1 MRPTYH
7 ITRSSI
13 MYESQWMTVY
23 EDWVSKENGG
33 TIGMFNRIEVL
44 DAVTVV
50 PILDDSSLLMVE
62 NYRHGAGTNLLELP
76 GGFIN
81 ENELGS
87 DAGRRELLE
96 ETGYTCNKAE
106 LINWFYTWPGRTA
119 QRNFV
124 VVARGLKKRSGK
136 NLDKFECIKV
146 HKLSGDKIRREL
158 KGGGKIKSAATI
170 SALLHG
176 YFLSV

>member
-7 ITRSSI
+7 ITRSNI
-13 MYESQWMTVY
+13 VYKSQWMTVY
-23 EDWVSKENGG
+23 EDWVSKEDDG
-33 TIGMFNRIEVL
+33 TIGMFNRIKVHN
-44 DAVTVV
+44 AVIVV
-50 PILDDSSLLMVE
+50 PILADSSLLMVE

-81 ENELGS
+81 ENEVGS

-96 ETGYTCNKAE
+96 ETGYTCNKIE
-106 LINWFYTWPGRTA
+106 VMNWFYTWPGRTA

-124 VVARGLKKRSGK
+124 VVARGLKKLHDK
-136 NLDKFECIKV
+136 NLDEFECIKV
-146 HKLSGDKIRREL
+146 HKISADKIRREL
-158 KGGGKIKSAATI
+158 KRGVKIKSAVTI

>member
-1 MRPTYH
+1 
-7 ITRSSI
+7 
-13 MYESQWMTVY
+13 MYKSQWITVY
-23 EDWVSKENGG
+23 EDWVSKQDGG

-44 DAVTVV
+44 DAVIVV
-50 PILDDSSLLMVE
+50 PILEDGSLLMVE

-81 ENELGS
+81 KNELES

-96 ETGYTCNKAE
+96 ETGYTCSKVE
-106 LINWFYTWPGRTA
+106 LINWFYTWPGRAA

-124 VVARGLKKRSGK
+124 IVAKGLKKRYGK
-136 NLDKFECIKV
+136 NLDKFESIKV
-146 HKLSGDKIRREL
+146 HKISGDKIRREIES
-158 KGGGKIKSAATI
+158 GGKIRSAATI

-176 YFLSV
+176 YFLYV

>member
-1 MRPTYH
+1 MRPSYH
-7 ITRSSI
+7 VTRSNI
-13 MYESQWMTVY
+13 MYKSQWLTVY
-23 EDWVSKENGG
+23 EDWVSKEGV
-33 TIGMFNRIEVL
+33 TIGMFNRIEVHN
-44 DAVTVV
+44 AVIVV
-50 PILDDSSLLMVE
+50 PILEDSSLLMVE
-62 NYRHGAGTNLLELP
+62 NYRHGVGTSILELP

-81 ENELGS
+81 ENEAGS

-96 ETGYTCNKAE
+96 ETGYTCNKVE

-124 VVARGLKKRSGK
+124 VVARGLKKHYDR
-136 NLDKFECIKV
+136 NLDELECIKV
-146 HKLSGDKIRREL
+146 HKLSGDKIRREP
-158 KGGGKIKSAATI
+158 KRGGKIKGAVTI

>member
-1 MRPTYH
+1 
-7 ITRSSI
+7 
-13 MYESQWMTVY
+13 MTIY
-23 EDWVSKENGG
+23 EDWVSEEDGG

-44 DAVTVV
+44 DAVIVL
-50 PILDDSSLLMVE
+50 PILQDSSLLMVE
-62 NYRHGAGTNLLELP
+62 NYRHGAGINLLELP

-81 ENELGS
+81 ENELET

-96 ETGYTCNKAE
+96 ETGYTCNKVE

-124 VVARGLKKRSGK
+124 VVARGLKKRYGK
-136 NLDKFECIKV
+136 NLDKLECIKV

-158 KGGGKIKSAATI
+158 NRGGKIKSATTI
-170 SALLHG
+170 SALLHY
-176 YFLSV
+176 YFSYV